1 MSKRISETAFA
12 SQVEDLLNIGHW
24 RWMHPRPGR
33 VRRYGRDVYETAY
46 SGHKGW
52 LDYVALRPP
61 RLLVFELKDAYS
73 KMTPEQEE
81 WFNLW
86 EECQKTLLLDAVTLR
101 NGKGVIEMGFA
112 RGKTTTLILPEVY
125 LWRPSQIEEVT
136 EILR

>member
-1 MSKRISETAFA
+1 MSKGISETAFA
-12 SQVEDLLNIGHW
+12 SQIEDLLNIGHW

-52 LDYVALRPP
+52 LDYLALRPP
-61 RLLVFELKDAYS
+61 RILVFELKDAYS

-81 WFNLW
+81 WFEMWL
-86 EECQKTLLLDAVTLR
+86 EVKREITFEPIRMKRGRAEIQGT
-101 NGKGVIEMGFA
+101 IEGQVALMTF
-112 RGKTTTLILPEVY
+112 PEVY
-125 LWRPSQIEEVT
+125 LWRPKQIDEIA